1 MSGGRTVRGGDQES
15 ERRWTETGRDIRERH
30 KSDDFRTGTSR
41 RWKRR
46 GRRRWRSME
55 SGRGVV
61 GSGLGVDPQ
70 KVTGFDRVDLRVTF
84 TRRDWY

>member
-1 MSGGRTVRGGDQES
+1 
-15 ERRWTETGRDIRERH
+15 
-30 KSDDFRTGTSR
+30 
-41 RWKRR
+41 
-46 GRRRWRSME
+46 ME